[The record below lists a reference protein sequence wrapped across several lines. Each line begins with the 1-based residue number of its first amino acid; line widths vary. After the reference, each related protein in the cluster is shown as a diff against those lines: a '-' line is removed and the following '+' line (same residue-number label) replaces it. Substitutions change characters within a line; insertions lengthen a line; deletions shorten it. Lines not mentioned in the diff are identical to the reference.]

1 MEAVAQIRVPASSL
15 SIRTTEARRGR
26 ARSVAGTLQLKLAAV
41 EDPVRE
47 PIRSNDPVLLVSCP
61 SRTGRY
67 AVGDF
72 SNARRLRDSLYTVR
86 FCIIGARESRM
97 MQFGTGTQRQPRG
110 RAARR

>member
-1 MEAVAQIRVPASSL
+1 VPASSS

-41 EDPVRE
+41 KDPVRE
-47 PIRSNDPVLLVSCP
+47 PIRSNDPVLVVSCP

-72 SNARRLRDSLYTVR
+72 SNARRLRDSLDDEQAPD
-86 FCIIGARESRM
+86 G
-97 MQFGTGTQRQPRG
+97 PRSH
-110 RAARR
+110 AAPLLDS